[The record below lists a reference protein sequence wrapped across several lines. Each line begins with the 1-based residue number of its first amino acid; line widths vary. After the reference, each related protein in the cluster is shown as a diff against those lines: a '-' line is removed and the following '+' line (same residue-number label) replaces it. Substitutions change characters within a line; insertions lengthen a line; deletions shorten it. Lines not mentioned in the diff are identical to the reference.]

1 MIGKYGQHRN
11 IILWRYIFCR
21 MKIVAVI
28 KAKMAKMFLSRGK
41 WPIFEEQIIPIWN
54 IWSLMVEIMV
64 SWSDW
69 CSQSNSPALSFTSL
83 QHQEKCGKKL
93 IGILDQITPDMYF
106 CWYHNISPISFPFCF
121 PRSNRSVM
129 QYRVFWKLKTD
140 CSNLLQT
147 TAVNSRCC
155 CKMNI
160 MFIMFLDNWLVYSSY
175 ASRLVASILLLMST
189 HFYLHLL

>member
-1 MIGKYGQHRN
+1 MMGKYGQHRN

-93 IGILDQITPDMYF
+93 IGILDQITPDMCTF
-106 CWYHNISPISFPFCF
+106 LPIHKDRTKREKKNRFYHFVFVGRWSLQVACNPKSSESWRQIVPI
-121 PRSNRSVM
+121 
-129 QYRVFWKLKTD
+129 YYKLP
-140 CSNLLQT
+140 Q
-147 TAVNSRCC
+147 
-155 CKMNI
+155 
-160 MFIMFLDNWLVYSSY
+160 
-175 ASRLVASILLLMST
+175 
-189 HFYLHLL
+189 

>member
-1 MIGKYGQHRN
+1 MMGKYGQHRN

-106 CWYHNISPISFPFCF
+106 CWYHNITNKFSILFSPVKSECHAIPGLLKAEDRLFQFITNY
-121 PRSNRSVM
+121 RS
-129 QYRVFWKLKTD
+129 KLTV
-140 CSNLLQT
+140 LLQ
-147 TAVNSRCC
+147 NGYH
-155 CKMNI
+155 
-160 MFIMFLDNWLVYSSY
+160 VYH
-175 ASRLVASILLLMST
+175 V
-189 HFYLHLL
+189 FG

>member
-83 QHQEKCGKKL
+83 QHQEKCGKKTNWNL
-93 IGILDQITPDMYF
+93 G
-106 CWYHNISPISFPFCF
+106 
-121 PRSNRSVM
+121 SNYTRHV
-129 QYRVFWKLKTD
+129 
-140 CSNLLQT
+140 
-147 TAVNSRCC
+147 
-155 CKMNI
+155 
-160 MFIMFLDNWLVYSSY
+160 
-175 ASRLVASILLLMST
+175 LLLVSQYHQQVF
-189 HFYLHLL
+189 HFVFPGQIGVSCNTGSFESWRQIVPIYYKQPQ